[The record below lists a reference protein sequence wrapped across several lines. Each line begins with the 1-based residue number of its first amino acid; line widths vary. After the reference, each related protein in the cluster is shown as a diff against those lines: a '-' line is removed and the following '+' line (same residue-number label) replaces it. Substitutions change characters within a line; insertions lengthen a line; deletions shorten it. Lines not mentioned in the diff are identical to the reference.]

1 MNIKQEKINDF
12 SVIRIDGRIDTL
24 NSTALEVEME
34 QLRSSGETKII
45 IDCSDLKYI
54 SSSGL
59 RVFLNAQKKAISIKG
74 KLSLCNM
81 QLPIRE
87 IFDISG
93 FSSIFTIY
101 NSLDEAM
108 GPKK

>member
-1 MNIKQEKINDF
+1 MNIKKEKINDF
-12 SVIRIDGRIDTL
+12 SIIAIDGRIDTL
-24 NSTALEVEME
+24 NSAVLESEMD
-34 QLRSSGETKII
+34 QLHSSGETKII
-45 IDCSDLKYI
+45 IDCSDIKYI

-59 RVFLNAQKKAISIKG
+59 RVFLNAQKKAITTKG

-93 FSSIFTIY
+93 FSSIFTIF
-101 NSLDEAM
+101 NTLDEALDQ
-108 GPKK
+108 KK

>member
-1 MNIKQEKINDF
+1 MNLKKEKINDF
-12 SVIRIDGRIDTL
+12 SVVYIEGRLDTL
-24 NSTALEVEME
+24 NSPALETELD
-34 QLRSSGETKII
+34 QLRTGGETKII
-45 IDCSDLKYI
+45 IDCCDLKYI

-59 RVFLNAQKKAISIKG
+59 RVFLNAQKKAITSQG
-74 KLSLCNM
+74 KLCLCNM

-101 NSLDEAM
+101 KNLEEALDQ
-108 GPKK
+108 